1 MQFEKIAMMMQNKY
15 SKNKFMQTRESK
27 IDLNQDNKNK
37 MFEELFVKDEKK
49 KDDFFQ
55 YQPTNNKLK
64 IASEKAKSIFNQ
76 PEVIIMI

>member
-49 KDDFFQ
+49 KDDFF
-55 YQPTNNKLK
+55 
-64 IASEKAKSIFNQ
+64 
-76 PEVIIMI
+76 